1 MTVFYRIFGFYD
13 YFFTFPG
20 FPARDDPVFILQK
33 VPLSVCI
40 FVRACYFITYFD
52 LQMPHRGFTQRAH
65 PPKERQ
71 DIMEEAIREKLEE
84 LRGMLQADGGDLE
97 VVSITGKTVLLR
109 LRGACGAC
117 PHAQMT
123 LKDGIE
129 RILRESVDP
138 EIVVERA

>member
-1 MTVFYRIFGFYD
+1 
-13 YFFTFPG
+13 
-20 FPARDDPVFILQK
+20 
-33 VPLSVCI
+33 
-40 FVRACYFITYFD
+40 
-52 LQMPHRGFTQRAH
+52 
-65 PPKERQ
+65 
-71 DIMEEAIREKLEE
+71 MEELAQKITARLEE
-84 LRGMLQADGGDLE
+84 LRVQLQADGGDLE